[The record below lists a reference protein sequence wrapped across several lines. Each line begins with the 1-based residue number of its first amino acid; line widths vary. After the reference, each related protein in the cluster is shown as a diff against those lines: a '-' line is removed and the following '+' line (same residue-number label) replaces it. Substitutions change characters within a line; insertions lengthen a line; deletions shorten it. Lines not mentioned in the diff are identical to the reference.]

1 MLNDV
6 EEKEITDTIV
16 KEWLDELKDSLYHAE
31 DLLDEI
37 TTEALR
43 CQVEADFVTSTS
55 KYVTSSLLH
64 LISLGENY
72 NQRY

>member
-1 MLNDV
+1 MLNDA

-55 KYVTSSLLH
+55 KVRNFISTSFD
-64 LISLGENY
+64 
-72 NQRY
+72 